1 MSILDFQRVG
11 ETLETPKLKEWY
23 VKPIEML
30 SNNWAYI
37 KQDECEINFVRD
49 IGVVFDSIKFDSIG
63 TAHKALL
70 KNGFIKLI
78 SDKEALKYILPPE
91 TIVDAGKYSRE
102 PIYSSGDYWI

>member
-11 ETLETPKLKEWY
+11 ETLETPKLEEWY

-37 KQDECEINFVRD
+37 KKDECEVNFVRD

-78 SDKEALKYILPPE
+78 TDEEALKYIIPPE
-91 TIVDAGKYSRE
+91 IIVDAGEYSRE
-102 PIYSSGDYWI
+102 PIYSTGEYWI